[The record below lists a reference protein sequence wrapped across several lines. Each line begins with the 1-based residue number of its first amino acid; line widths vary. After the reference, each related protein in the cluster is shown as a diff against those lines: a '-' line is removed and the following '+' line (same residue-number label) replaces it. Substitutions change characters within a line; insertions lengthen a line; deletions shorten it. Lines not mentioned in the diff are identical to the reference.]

1 MFQDTQMLNPQVAER
16 ATPVALSAR
25 IPTLKRARIGFVD
38 NSKLNAEQFIE
49 HVAAKLEADYGIE
62 VFVKIRK
69 HAPKDHLKQDDLDR
83 LSQCN
88 AVIQCFG
95 DCGTSTSI
103 TVADGVDLEAQ
114 GVPTATVISTAFSRA
129 ARVQAS
135 GRGLPDLPIVEIPHP
150 MHTAT
155 ADEVTERAAN
165 AVKALEKALTE
176 TIVPSDQP
184 LSPAILAHSTAL
196 ADDAEFFFAAGWTD
210 GLPVVTPTAEKVRAM
225 LAMVDRDPDELIGPI
240 PPRMRRAALR
250 KIAINAVLAGC
261 RAEYFPLVLA
271 AVEAM
276 LDHDCQLY
284 GIQSATNT
292 TTPMTIVNGPIV
304 QELDMNAAGNAF
316 GQGWRA
322 NATIGRAIQL
332 VMLNIGGN
340 IPGETDMATHGWP
353 GKFTFCIAENEGESP
368 WTPFHVDAG
377 FKHDDSTVTVI
388 GGSSPQN
395 IFTYGCE
402 TGPEIM
408 DQIVGALTGLG
419 HNNIIFPTGPLIALA
434 PEHAAALARD
444 GYTKEDVKRQIF
456 ERARIPL
463 SRFAKRTIKGLHHR
477 RSRWFELGID
487 ADTIGVADY
496 VNDVYV
502 IVSGGAGIHSQ
513 FVPTAFSFKPVTRE
527 VKLTPTRAINV

>member
-1 MFQDTQMLNPQVAER
+1 M
-16 ATPVALSAR
+16 
-25 IPTLKRARIGFVD
+25 
-38 NSKLNAEQFIE
+38 NAEQFIE
-49 HVAAKLEADYGIE
+49 HVAAKLEADYGVE
-62 VFVKIRK
+62 VVVKLRK
-69 HAPKDHLKQDDLDR
+69 HAPKDHLKQEDLDR

-103 TVADGVDLEAQ
+103 TVADGVALEAQ
-114 GVPTATVISTAFSRA
+114 GIPTATVISTAFSRA
-129 ARVQAS
+129 ARAQAA
-135 GRGLPDLPIVEIPHP
+135 GRGVPDLPIVEIPHP

-155 ADEVTERAAN
+155 AEQVTERAAN
-165 AVKALEKALTE
+165 AIKTLEKALTE
-176 TIVPSDQP
+176 KISPSSQALP
-184 LSPAILAHSTAL
+184 SAATLASSMSA

-210 GLPVVTPTAEKVRAM
+210 GLPVVPPTTEKVRAM
-225 LAMVDRDPDELIGPI
+225 LSMVDRDPDEMIGPI
-240 PPRMRRAALR
+240 PPRMRRASLH

-261 RAEYFPLVLA
+261 RPEYFPVVLA
-271 AVEAM
+271 AIEGM
-276 LDHDCQLY
+276 LENDCQLY
-284 GIQSATNT
+284 GIQTATNT

-304 QELDMNAAGNAF
+304 PELDINAAGNGF

-332 VMLNIGGN
+332 VMRNIGGD

-353 GKFTFCIAENEGESP
+353 GKFTFCIAENEAESP
-368 WTPFHVDAG
+368 WAPFHVDAG
-377 FKHDDSTVTVI
+377 FRLTDSTVTVI

-419 HNNIIFPTGPLIALA
+419 HNNIIFPTGPLLALA

-444 GYTKEDVKRQIF
+444 GYSKQDVKREIF

-477 RSRWFELGID
+477 RSNWFDLGID
-487 ADTIGVADY
+487 ADVIGVADH
-496 VNDVYV
+496 VEDVYV

-513 FVPTAFSFKPVTRE
+513 FIPTAFSFKPVT
-527 VKLTPTRAINV
+527 